1 MKGKKRATQLVEA
14 AVWLEATGDV
24 DGARKLYQ
32 QALKLDP
39 GNSRAKKALE
49 LDKARRTKASQGG
62 AKGQVAKAGPTPP
75 PLKTPAPAPA
85 KAPEPRE
92 PKRTLLQY
100 PSAHDTLPPAD
111 REDLLPLISPHD
123 TLPPV
128 PGHELLPAID
138 PDEPEDMATVVDT
151 SLHGQQQPPPPPQ
164 ARPPPLP
171 PPVPEEPPGAG
182 HPTLLESHPLE
193 EEPNQTMVQYPE
205 QLAAP
210 PPLPPPE
217 PAPAPRAV
225 PPGLVPRVPTSPSA
239 RAVPPPLPPRPPP
252 APRDVPIREDLEPE
266 PKTVPRQYL
275 SVNWDAHQPP
285 PVQTATPPLLWMPN
299 LDAKITLELP
309 PAPSPEPL
317 TPPPRPPPAIFQRP
331 EPEPELEPEPSAPE
345 SVPTPLLVPLVDPV
359 PEAVLAPTPVLISR
373 PPEVETLPPTPVPSP
388 RNAWE
393 TDSTPGVDLGTTLI
407 SPRSGMRDAIDLLG
421 EPPPRATPPPV
432 KRPQNLRQEVESLI
446 KGARDLLELDD
457 HTGAMDLIEKAAELA
472 PDDPMVQKLK
482 ENSEVVLQSMYES
495 KLGRLNARPKL
506 LLRPDEIIWL
516 NLDHRA
522 GFVLAQIDGS
532 VTYEDL
538 LAICGMSRL
547 DTLRILS
554 QLVGAGVIA
563 GVQG

>member
-1 MKGKKRATQLVEA
+1 V
-14 AVWLEATGDV
+14 
-24 DGARKLYQ
+24 
-32 QALKLDP
+32 
-39 GNSRAKKALE
+39 
-49 LDKARRTKASQGG
+49 
-62 AKGQVAKAGPTPP
+62 
-75 PLKTPAPAPA
+75 
-85 KAPEPRE
+85 
-92 PKRTLLQY
+92 
-100 PSAHDTLPPAD
+100 
-111 REDLLPLISPHD
+111 
-123 TLPPV
+123 
-128 PGHELLPAID
+128 
-138 PDEPEDMATVVDT
+138 
-151 SLHGQQQPPPPPQ
+151 
-164 ARPPPLP
+164 
-171 PPVPEEPPGAG
+171 G
-182 HPTLLESHPLE
+182 HPTLLEPHPLE
-193 EEPNQTMVQYPE
+193 EDPTQTMVQYPE

-210 PPLPPPE
+210 PPA

-225 PPGLVPRVPTSPSA
+225 PPGLIPRIPTSPSA
-239 RAVPPPLPPRPPP
+239 KASAPPPAKAVPPPLPPRPLPV
-252 APRDVPIREDLEPE
+252 PRDALIREELDDLEPE

-275 SVNWDAHQPP
+275 SVNWDAQGSS

-317 TPPPRPPPAIFQRP
+317 TPPPQPPPPAAFQAGAP
-331 EPEPELEPEPSAPE
+331 EPEPSAPE
-345 SVPTPLLVPLVDPV
+345 PVPTPEPMQTPLLVPLVEPV
-359 PEAVLAPTPVLISR
+359 PEPVLTPTPVLISR

-388 RNAWE
+388 SPRNAWE
-393 TDSTPGVDLGTTLI
+393 TDSTPGVDLSTTVI
-407 SPRSGMRDAIDLLG
+407 TPRSGMRDAIDLLG

-432 KRPQNLRQEVESLI
+432 RRPQNLRQEVESLI

-495 KLGRLNARPKL
+495 KLGRLSARPKL

-554 QLVGAGVIA
+554 QLVGAGVIT
-563 GVQG
+563 GIQG